1 MRPFIIADNQ
11 YITRKGIVS
20 LLDDL
25 SVASIT
31 VTASSHMEL
40 ISELAAYPDAVVI
53 LDYVLF
59 DFSDTQMIN
68 LKQKYKQSLWILFSE
83 NLSHN
88 FLRQILLSGQ
98 NFSVIMKNDK
108 EKDIISA
115 LQHAV
120 ANEIYLCDI
129 ATQILNDDII
139 SSDIDYKLTTSE
151 RQVLHEIA
159 LGKTTKEIAFEQNL
173 SFHTINAHRR
183 NIFRKLEIN
192 NVHDAIKYA
201 IRAGIIEL
209 SEYYI

>member
-11 YITRKGIVS
+11 YITSKGIGS

-25 SVASIT
+25 SVATVI
-31 VTASSHMEL
+31 VTASSHVEL
-40 ISELAAYPDAVVI
+40 IRKLAAYPDAVVV
-53 LDYVLF
+53 LDYALF

-83 NLSHN
+83 SLSRN

-108 EKDIISA
+108 EKDLILA

-120 ANEIYLCDI
+120 SNEVYLCDI
-129 ATQILNDDII
+129 AAQILHDGIV
-139 SSDIDYKLTTSE
+139 SSDIDYKLTVSE
-151 RQVLHEIA
+151 RMVLHEIA

-173 SFHTINAHRR
+173 SFHTINTHRK